1 MDFSS
6 IHASVRISRV
16 ARVFPGAAAHQ
27 LNAVPGGHQASFLS
41 VRALSDGGIDPRAV
55 ENISV
60 ENVVR
65 VSPYATH
72 YRDVVI
78 AARGTQLKVAV
89 VDAHVAGAILGATLI
104 GVRAGDEV
112 LPEVIL
118 AYLRSA
124 AGRAALA
131 ARLRSAT
138 GQVALTTRD
147 VREIAMPLPPM
158 RVQRLI
164 ADVVNATEE
173 FAVASRD
180 AVARREQVTADLV
193 LRLFAGEE
201 PIDGR

>member
-1 MDFSS
+1 MEFSS
-6 IHASVRISRV
+6 THASVPISSV

-27 LNAVPGGHQASFLS
+27 LNAALGGHHASVLS
-41 VRALSDGGIDPRAV
+41 VRALSDGGIDPSEV
-55 ENISV
+55 EEISV

-65 VSPYATH
+65 LSPYTTH
-72 YRDVVI
+72 YGDVVI

-89 VDAHVAGAILGATLI
+89 VDTDVAGAILGATLI

-138 GQVALTTRD
+138 GQVALTARD
-147 VREIAMPLPPM
+147 VREIAIPVPPIRM
-158 RVQRLI
+158 QRLI
-164 ADVVNATEE
+164 AGVVKAMGE
-173 FAVASRD
+173 FAIASRD
-180 AVARREQVTADLV
+180 AVARREQVAADLV

-201 PIDGR
+201 PTDG